1 MCPCHCMPCV
11 LVATQPLAPPMYLST
26 TILKIYPTVF
36 IGLPSV
42 YGLDD
47 QPCYDRSY
55 ALVCEHQYSGWVV
68 WLVGED
74 PEPIS
79 QSSSLYT
86 VSSTTLEIH
95 NTSKAV
101 SEDSEVYHCR
111 VDLPT
116 GTTVRGS
123 GYILSPLSMC
133 VQSVLCICYSH
144 AIKITQSKVQYP

>member
-1 MCPCHCMPCV
+1 M
-11 LVATQPLAPPMYLST
+11 
-26 TILKIYPTVF
+26 
-36 IGLPSV
+36 

-47 QPCYDRSY
+47 KPCYDRSY
-55 ALVCEHQYSGWVV
+55 ALVCEHQYSGGSV

-74 PEPIS
+74 QEPITRN
-79 QSSSLYT
+79 SSLYT

-101 SEDSEVYHCR
+101 SEGSEVYHCR

-123 GYILSPLSMC
+123 GYILNPLSE
-133 VQSVLCICYSH
+133 
-144 AIKITQSKVQYP
+144 

>member
-1 MCPCHCMPCV
+1 M
-11 LVATQPLAPPMYLST
+11 
-26 TILKIYPTVF
+26 
-36 IGLPSV
+36 

-55 ALVCEHQYSGWVV
+55 ALVCEHRYSGGSV

-74 PEPIS
+74 KVPIT

-101 SEDSEVYHCR
+101 SEGSEVYHCS
-111 VDLPT
+111 VDLPM

-123 GYILSPLSMC
+123 GYILSPLSEYVC
-133 VQSVLCICYSH
+133 VCVFPSH
-144 AIKITQSKVQYP
+144 NDKY